1 MTLFQHRTFGAYFS
15 TLFIAAMLYVISA
28 TMLSTSARAQ
38 ANDINPNDNFYS
50 NAEILNAGQRFF
62 GSVSGGLASVLER
75 SFAKYGLPNGYILGE
90 EGSAAIV
97 AGLRYGEGTLYTKN
111 MGEHKVFWQGP
122 SIGWDFGG
130 DGNRTMMLVYHLPDT
145 SAIYRR
151 YIGFNGSAYL
161 VGGFGLTVLG
171 NNGILVVPVRSGVG
185 ARLGVNVGY
194 LKFSQRPTW
203 NPF

>member
-1 MTLFQHRTFGAYFS
+1 MISNHRPMTGTYFARIGMA
-15 TLFIAAMLYVISA
+15 LLIALAASLPFASKAM
-28 TMLSTSARAQ
+28 AQ
-38 ANDINPNDNFYS
+38 ANEINPNDNFYS
-50 NAEILNAGQRFF
+50 NAEILDAGQRFF
-62 GSVSGGLASVLER
+62 GSVSGGLATVLER
-75 SFAKYGLPNGYILGE
+75 AFSKYGLPNGYILGE
-90 EGSAAIV
+90 EGSAAII
-97 AGLRYGEGTLYTKN
+97 AGLRYGEGTLFTKN

-122 SIGWDFGG
+122 SVGWDFGG

-151 YIGFNGSAYL
+151 YLGFNGSAYL

-171 NNGILVVPVRSGVG
+171 NNGILVVPVRAGIG

-194 LKFSQRPTW
+194 LKFSPSATW